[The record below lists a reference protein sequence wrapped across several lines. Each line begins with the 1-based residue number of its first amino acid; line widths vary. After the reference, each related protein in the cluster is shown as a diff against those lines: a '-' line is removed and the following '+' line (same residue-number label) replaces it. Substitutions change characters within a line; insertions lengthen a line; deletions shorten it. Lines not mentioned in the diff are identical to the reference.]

1 VRRRRVGHL
10 VLTTGRAGE
19 GENEV
24 VTQAEADPAPIS
36 PARRPPPRRGS
47 PRALRGVRAQS
58 AAAAVLVVA
67 LALAGGAVAFVL
79 LLERT
84 LVSTA
89 QQVATTRAAEVAS
102 QLRTDG
108 AEAVGARLTGAREG
122 QVVQVVDAAGA
133 VVSTSSPR
141 ASRAPLT
148 SVRVA
153 DGRIRPIRVSS
164 VPLLDDEPYLLVVAG
179 VVSKAAQYQV
189 VVATPLAAE
198 QRSVKTALSLL
209 LLGIPVLLL
218 LVGVAT
224 WLLVGRALAPVER
237 IRAQVARIGG
247 ARVAGRIPVPASDDE
262 IARLATTMNDML
274 GRLEEGRH
282 TQRRFV
288 ADASHELRSPL
299 TTLGATLE
307 VAVADTTDVSWRE
320 LSPLMSAEVDRM
332 ERLVQDLL
340 LLAKVDEHSMA
351 LDLEDVDLD
360 DLVGDGERRLSS
372 RPQLI
377 VEAHVT
383 PVRVVGDRQRLARVV
398 TNLTDNAAQHA
409 EGTVRLSVR
418 AQGSGA
424 LLVVE
429 DDGPGIAAAD
439 RERVFERFV
448 RLDASR
454 ERSSGGS
461 GLGLSIVREVVHAH
475 GGSVRVLPAGPGL
488 GAGGSGCRVEVHLP
502 AEPPP

>member
-1 VRRRRVGHL
+1 M
-10 VLTTGRAGE
+10 
-19 GENEV
+19 
-24 VTQAEADPAPIS
+24 
-36 PARRPPPRRGS
+36 
-47 PRALRGVRAQS
+47 
-58 AAAAVLVVA
+58 LVVA
-67 LALAGGAVAFVL
+67 LALAGGAAAFVL

-84 LVSTA
+84 LVGTA
-89 QQVATTRAAEVAS
+89 QQAATTRAADVAT
-102 QLRTDG
+102 QLRTEG
-108 AEAVGARLTGAREG
+108 VGAVSARPAGAREG
-122 QVVQVVDAAGA
+122 QIVQVVDALGR

-141 ASRAPLT
+141 AAQQPLT

-153 DGRIRPIRVSS
+153 DGRVRPIRASS
-164 VPLLDDEPYLLVVAG
+164 VPLLDDDEPYLLVVAG
-179 VVSKAAQYQV
+179 SAAAGAPYQV

-198 QRSVKTALSLL
+198 QRSAQSALSLL

-247 ARVAGRIPVPASDDE
+247 ARVAERIPVPASDDE
-262 IARLATTMNDML
+262 IARLAATMNDML
-274 GRLEEGRH
+274 GRLEEAQR

-307 VAVADTTDVSWRE
+307 VAAADATDLSWRE
-320 LSPLMSAEVDRM
+320 LSPLMAAEVDRM

-340 LLAKVDEHSMA
+340 LLAKVDEHIMR

-360 DLVGDGERRLSS
+360 DLVGDGERRLRS
-372 RPQLI
+372 RPGLRVLAQ
-377 VEAHVT
+377 VA

-418 AQGSGA
+418 AEGAGA

-429 DDGPGIAAAD
+429 DDGPGVDPAD

-461 GLGLSIVREVVHAH
+461 GLGLSIVHEVVHAH
-475 GGSVRVLPAGPGL
+475 GGSVRLLPAGPGL
-488 GAGGSGCRVEVHLP
+488 AADGAGCRVEVHLP
-502 AEPPP
+502 AAPPR

>member
-1 VRRRRVGHL
+1 M
-10 VLTTGRAGE
+10 
-19 GENEV
+19 
-24 VTQAEADPAPIS
+24 TQAIERPAQPGS
-36 PARRPPPRRGS
+36 APRRGS
-47 PRALRGVRAQS
+47 PRALRGVRARS
-58 AAAAVLVVA
+58 AAAVLVVA
-67 LALAGGAVAFVL
+67 VALAGGAAAFVL

-89 QQVATTRAAEVAS
+89 QQAATTRAADVAG

-108 AEAVGARLTGAREG
+108 VGAVTAGLAGVREG
-122 QVVQVVDAAGA
+122 QIVQVVDAAGR

-141 ASRAPLT
+141 AAQRPLT
-148 SVRVA
+148 NVRVA
-153 DGRIRPIRVSS
+153 DGRIRPIRASS
-164 VPLLDDEPYLLVVAG
+164 VPLLDDDEPYLLVVAG
-179 VVSKAAQYQV
+179 SATAGAPYQV

-198 QRSVKTALSLL
+198 QRSVQTALSLL

-247 ARVAGRIPVPASDDE
+247 ARVAERIPVPASDDE
-262 IARLATTMNDML
+262 IARLAVTMNDML
-274 GRLEEGRH
+274 GRLDDAQR

-307 VAVADTTDVSWRE
+307 VAVADPTAVSWRE

-340 LLAKVDEHSMA
+340 LLAKVDEHTMA
-351 LDLEDVDLD
+351 LELEDVDLD
-360 DLVGDGERRLSS
+360 DLVGDGERRLRS
-372 RPQLI
+372 RPALRVQAE
-377 VEAHVT
+377 VA

-409 EGTVRLSVR
+409 LGLVRLSLR
-418 AQGSGA
+418 AEGTGA
-424 LLVVE
+424 VLVVE
-429 DDGPGIAAAD
+429 DDGPGVDAAD

-475 GGSVRVLPAGPGL
+475 GGSVRLLPASTPDDDRTT
-488 GAGGSGCRVEVHLP
+488 GCRVEVHLP
-502 AEPPP
+502 AAPPR

>member
-1 VRRRRVGHL
+1 M
-10 VLTTGRAGE
+10 
-19 GENEV
+19 
-24 VTQAEADPAPIS
+24 
-36 PARRPPPRRGS
+36 
-47 PRALRGVRAQS
+47 
-58 AAAAVLVVA
+58 LVVA
-67 LALAGGAVAFVL
+67 LALAGGAAAFVL

-89 QQVATTRAAEVAS
+89 QQAATTRAADVAS

-108 AEAVGARLTGAREG
+108 VGAVSAGLVGVREG
-122 QVVQVVDAAGA
+122 QIVQIVDAAGR

-141 ASRAPLT
+141 AAQRPLT
-148 SVRVA
+148 PVRVA
-153 DGRIRPIRVSS
+153 DGRIRPIRASS
-164 VPLLDDEPYLLVVAG
+164 VPLLDDDEPYLLVVAG
-179 VVSKAAQYQV
+179 TATSGAPYQV

-247 ARVAGRIPVPASDDE
+247 ARVAERIPVPASGDE

-274 GRLEEGRH
+274 GRLDDAQR

-307 VAVADTTDVSWRE
+307 VAVADPTAVSWRE
-320 LSPLMSAEVDRM
+320 LSALMSAEVDRM

-340 LLAKVDEHSMA
+340 LLAKVDEHTMA

-360 DLVGDGERRLSS
+360 DLVGDGERRLRS
-372 RPQLI
+372 RPELLVQAQ
-377 VEAHVT
+377 VA

-409 EGTVRLSVR
+409 EGVVRLSLR
-418 AQGSGA
+418 AEGA
-424 LLVVE
+424 GAVLVVE
-429 DDGPGIAAAD
+429 DDGPGVDAAD

-475 GGSVRVLPAGPGL
+475 GGSVHLLPAGAGPA
-488 GAGGSGCRVEVHLP
+488 AGGSGCRVEVHLP
-502 AEPPP
+502 ATPPR